1 MKQQT
6 LFKELPLRRG
16 NGRFCTK
23 EQFRQDKVDEENKRL
38 RFEKEKFKRAW
49 LALVQENARLK
60 NELKTLKEQIRELVN
75 GR

>member
-6 LFKELPLRRG
+6 LFKELPLRMG

-23 EQFRQDKVDEENKRL
+23 EQFRQDKVDEENKIL

-60 NELKTLKEQIRELVN
+60 NELKTLKEQIRELM
-75 GR
+75 

>member
-38 RFEKEKFKRAW
+38 RFEKEKFKRA
-49 LALVQENARLK
+49 
-60 NELKTLKEQIRELVN
+60 
-75 GR
+75 